1 MQYQRSD
8 RVAEQIRTEVSDI
21 VLHELNDSSLGMIT
35 ITRVT
40 VSHDLRHA
48 KIFYSVLGDETRQ
61 KAGQEAMH
69 RALSHFRGEI
79 GHRIRL
85 RFVPELSLHYD
96 DSGAYADRINLLL
109 KEIQKQ
115 SPPDDTAI
123 E

>member
-8 RVAEQIRTEVSDI
+8 RVAEQIRTEISDI
-21 VLHELNDSSLGMIT
+21 VLHEFTDSSLGMIT
-35 ITRVT
+35 ITKVT
-40 VSHDLRHA
+40 ISHDLRHA
-48 KIFYSVLGDETRQ
+48 KIFYSVLGDEAR
-61 KAGQEAMH
+61 QEAAYDALH
-69 RALSHFRGEI
+69 KALSHFRGEI

-96 DSGAYADRINLLL
+96 DSAAYADRINHLL

-115 SPPDDTAI
+115 SPPDETVA